1 MSEATTA
8 VDVAPLPPG
17 RAAAARWAGPVA
29 GLTRAAYALSDPY
42 PGLPV
47 PDGARE
53 TEPAVL
59 RDIERG
65 TRVWLATGPDGRFA
79 GALRVTDHG
88 AAGWEVH
95 RVSVAP
101 VRQGQGIA
109 RAMLTAVEA
118 AALAQGVPRLWLD
131 AVVERCLPGVYGRLG
146 FRAVRHWSA
155 DDKPLSETTLER
167 VPGAPPHTGALPLV
181 DDPLGP
187 SDPAI
192 VWLPA
197 DGRLL
202 AAVETA
208 GRPSE
213 LLDRACDRAGV
224 PGAAGLDVWPGA
236 GEDGRARL
244 TALLTGL
251 AGVRGRSGTPGH
263 EIFAFPGGRESVAA
277 HLMPRTLHPGL
288 RAVLRLAPGR
298 THRPVPAAPSVHGT
312 VGASPS

>member
-1 MSEATTA
+1 MSETHTAAA
-8 VDVAPLPPG
+8 VDVAPLPSG
-17 RAAAARWAGPVA
+17 RAAADRWAGPVA

-53 TEPAVL
+53 TEAVVL

-65 TRVWLATGPDGRFA
+65 SRVWLATGPDGRLA
-79 GALRVTDHG
+79 GALRVTGHG
-88 AAGWEVH
+88 ASGWEVH
-95 RVSVAP
+95 RVSVDP

-109 RAMLTAVEA
+109 RSMLAAVEDSA
-118 AALAQGVPRLWLD
+118 RAHGVPRLWLD
-131 AVVERCLPGVYGRLG
+131 AVVERCLPAVYGRLG

-167 VPGAPPHTGALPLV
+167 VPGAPFHTGALPLV

-187 SDPAI
+187 SDVAL

-202 AAVETA
+202 AVLEAG

-213 LLDRACDRAGV
+213 LLERACARAGAQ
-224 PGAAGLDVWPGA
+224 GAAGLDVWPGA
-236 GEDGRARL
+236 GPEGRARL
-244 TALLTGL
+244 AALLRE
-251 AGVRGRSGTPGH
+251 AGGAAAGDH
-263 EIFAFPGGRESVAA
+263 ETFAFPGGRERVAA

-298 THRPVPAAPSVHGT
+298 THRPVPAAPSAHGT

>member
-1 MSEATTA
+1 MSETRTAVA
-8 VDVAPLPPG
+8 VDVAPLPSG

-53 TEPAVL
+53 TEDGVL
-59 RDIERG
+59 RALERG
-65 TRVWLATGPDGRFA
+65 SQVWLATGPDGRLA

-95 RVSVAP
+95 RVSVDP

-109 RAMLTAVEA
+109 RTMLAAVEENA
-118 AALAQGVPRLWLD
+118 RARGVPRLWLD
-131 AVVERCLPGVYGRLG
+131 AVVERCLPAVYGRLG

-167 VPGAPPHTGALPLV
+167 VPGAPLPADALPLV

-187 SDPAI
+187 SDLA
-192 VWLPA
+192 VAWLPA

-202 AAVETA
+202 AVLEAG

-213 LLDRACDRAGV
+213 LLARACARAGAE
-224 PGAAGLDVWPGA
+224 GAAGLDVWPGA
-236 GEDGRARL
+236 GPDGRAWLAARL
-244 TALLTGL
+244 PE
-251 AGVRGRSGTPGH
+251 AGAAAGGH
-263 EIFAFPGGRESVAA
+263 GIFSFPGGRERVAA

-298 THRPVPAAPSVHGT
+298 THRPVPAAPSAHGT